1 MALAFFTVAFAFPV
15 AGSAADIYSMKIT
28 PSMPKGS
35 AGEKLAITQPTNTK
49 LSPCD
54 NNPPYPTVDAVSFL
68 LAYNAGSSTKLDV
81 YMFFYNLNGD
91 GISSPR
97 YYVVSRSAISNGGLA
112 LVPRNTL
119 ADLNAITDIYL
130 PKEANLGVAVSE
142 NLLGSFIS
150 VDGVP
155 AGTWQ
160 LVGIVADRAGVD
172 FDDPGTWAAWDVAT
186 VVLRKPWRGLKNTV
200 CQ

>member
-1 MALAFFTVAFAFPV
+1 VLAFFAMSLAFPFS
-15 AGSAADIYSMKIT
+15 GGAADTYSMKVT
-28 PSMPKGS
+28 PTMPKGS
-35 AGEKLAITQPTNTK
+35 AGEKLASTQPSSTK

-54 NNPPYPTVDAVSFL
+54 NNPLYPTVDAVTFT
-68 LAYNAGSSTKLDV
+68 LAYNAGSSTRLDV
-81 YMFFYNLNGD
+81 YMLFYNPNGD

-97 YYVVSRSAISNGGLA
+97 YYVVSRSAISSGGLA

-119 ADLNAITDIYL
+119 SDLVASVDIYL
-130 PKEANLGVAVSE
+130 SREASLGVAVTE
-142 NLLGSFIS
+142 TLLGSFVS

-160 LVGIVADRAGVD
+160 LVGIVADRATVD

-186 VVLRKPWRGLKNTV
+186 VILRKPWVGSANSV